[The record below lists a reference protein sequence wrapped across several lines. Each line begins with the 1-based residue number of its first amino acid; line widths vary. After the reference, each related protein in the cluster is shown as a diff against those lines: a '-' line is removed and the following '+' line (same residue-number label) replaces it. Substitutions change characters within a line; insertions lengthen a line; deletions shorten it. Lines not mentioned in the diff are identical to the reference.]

1 MRPLMT
7 MVLTSRARQMRSRFG
22 QISVSIM
29 MNSRG
34 LTRLSVL
41 RTMNAQSNGK

>member
-1 MRPLMT
+1 MRPLIT
-7 MVLTSRARQMRSRFG
+7 TVFTPRFRQTRSRFG

-29 MNSRG
+29 MKTRG
-34 LTRLSVL
+34 LTMLSVR